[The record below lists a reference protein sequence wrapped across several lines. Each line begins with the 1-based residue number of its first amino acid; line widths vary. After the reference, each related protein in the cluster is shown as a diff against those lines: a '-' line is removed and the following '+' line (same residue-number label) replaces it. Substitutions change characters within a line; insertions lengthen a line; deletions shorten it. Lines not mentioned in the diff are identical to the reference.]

1 MTPFI
6 RQSWLQPRHLPDAR
20 GRRRILILAGGGLG
34 RQAGGVGTL
43 LRNLLEEW
51 ERSPPGP
58 PVLVI
63 DTRGGGG
70 RLAGSIRFAAATVQ
84 LLANLAAG
92 RVGLVHAHMTTR
104 GSAVRKAVLAGLAM
118 GFGVRVVI
126 HLHGADF
133 LPFFRRLH
141 PVLQSCLRILLQRA
155 WRVIVLGEAWR
166 CFLIEEVGV
175 AAACIALIPNGVPR
189 PCLPRLRNTDQP
201 PQLLFLGRLCPRKGV
216 RELIEALAAP
226 EVAGR
231 AWRASLA
238 GDGDAAPYVRLA
250 CRLGIGDRVDF
261 PGWADRPAAQAL
273 LARADILL
281 LPSHHEA
288 MPMAVLEALAAQ
300 VAIIATPVGCLPEYL
315 TDDVN
320 CRFVPAGDV
329 AALAILI
336 RLLLDDPAAR
346 DRLAGAGGLLFREQF
361 DVALTAARIRHLYLA
376 ATTPDPPVH
385 NVSALRPAGAAGR
398 WRAR

>member
-1 MTPFI
+1 MAPFI

-70 RLAGSIRFAAATVQ
+70 RLAGSIRFAAAIVQ

-118 GFGVRVVI
+118 SFGVRVVI

-189 PCLPRLRNTDQP
+189 PCLPRLRDKRQP

-238 GDGDAAPYVRLA
+238 GDGDSAPYVRLA

-273 LARADILL
+273 LARAGRTLDESARNVTTESAARASLAVA
-281 LPSHHEA
+281 EA
-288 MPMAVLEALAAQ
+288 KAFAGDTAVEIANELFALAGTS
-300 VAIIATPVGCLPEYL
+300 ATLAKWNLDRHWRNARTHSLPYPSRRKL
-315 TDDVN
+315 HH
-320 CRFVPAGDV
+320 
-329 AALAILI
+329 I
-336 RLLLDDPAAR
+336 
-346 DRLAGAGGLLFREQF
+346 
-361 DVALTAARIRHLYLA
+361 
-376 ATTPDPPVH
+376 
-385 NVSALRPAGAAGR
+385 
-398 WRAR
+398 